1 MRHARRGAARAL
13 LAALALPA
21 LFSCTND
28 PYPAADA
35 GVKVLYQSF
44 DEPPKTLDPQ
54 VAYSV
59 NDHAVIGNV
68 YDTLLEYHY
77 LKRPYTL
84 IPGLAEAVPEARSA
98 GADVVY
104 RFRLRP
110 DLRFQDDP
118 CFGLDGPDRRTR
130 SVGAADAIFALERI
144 ADPQVNS
151 PVLETFA
158 KIRGLRAFGE
168 RLAARRAADPAFAA
182 ARIERQYAEAGPVEG
197 LRRLGPLEFEIVLDE
212 AYPQILYWFAM
223 PFTAPVAWE
232 AVAFYDGRGDRP
244 SFAEHA
250 VGTGPWRVAVYDKR
264 SRIALERNPNW
275 YGLRHPEWKAPGA
288 VYPTEGEPDDA
299 ASGAL
304 DPARAGRPLPFLQR
318 IEFRREKESIP
329 AFTKFLQGYY
339 DVSGIIKE
347 SFDRMVRGGE
357 LSPDMAARG
366 MRLSKTVNPDVYY
379 IGFNMDDPVVGAPG
393 GDRARRLRQA
403 MSLAIDSKE
412 YLRLFLN
419 GRGIPAQSPI
429 PPGIYGYDA
438 DYRNPFRQ
446 VDLERAGALLREAG
460 YPGGVDPK
468 TGRPLHLTFD
478 TGDTATEVLLAYQ
491 FFVNSWARLGLDVEI
506 AATSY
511 NQFQEKIRTG
521 AFQVFLFGWVADYP
535 DPENFLFL
543 LWTPMGRSRNGGPN
557 SANFSDPEYDR
568 LFLEMRARSNDA
580 RRLELI
586 REMRGIV
593 ERERP
598 WIELFHRESYLLA
611 DGWVAPLKPPSMA
624 VPTAKYL
631 DVDPAQRERMRRAWN
646 RPVTWPA
653 WVLLGLAVAVI
664 VPGVRTYLRER
675 Q

>member
-1 MRHARRGAARAL
+1 
-13 LAALALPA
+13 
-21 LFSCTND
+21 
-28 PYPAADA
+28 
-35 GVKVLYQSF
+35 
-44 DEPPKTLDPQ
+44 
-54 VAYSV
+54 
-59 NDHAVIGNV
+59 
-68 YDTLLEYHY
+68 
-77 LKRPYTL
+77 
-84 IPGLAEAVPEARSA
+84 
-98 GADVVY
+98 
-104 RFRLRP
+104 
-110 DLRFQDDP
+110 
-118 CFGLDGPDRRTR
+118 
-130 SVGAADAIFALERI
+130 
-144 ADPQVNS
+144 
-151 PVLETFA
+151 
-158 KIRGLRAFGE
+158 
-168 RLAARRAADPAFAA
+168 
-182 ARIERQYAEAGPVEG
+182 VEG
-197 LRRLGPLEFEIVLDE
+197 LRLLGPLEFEIVLDE

-232 AVAFYDGRGDRP
+232 AVAFYDGSGERP
-244 SFAEHA
+244 FFAEHA
-250 VGTGPWRVAVYDKR
+250 VGTGPWRVVRYDKW
-264 SRIALERNPNW
+264 SRITLERNPNW
-275 YGLRHPEWKAPGA
+275 YGLRHPEWRAPGA
-288 VYPTEGEPDDA
+288 VYPSEAAPGDA
-299 ASGAL
+299 AAGMF
-304 DPARAGRPLPFLQR
+304 DPSRAGRPLPFLER

-339 DVSGIIKE
+339 DLSGIIKE
-347 SFDRMVRGGE
+347 SFDRMVRGGQ

-379 IGFNMDDPVVGAPG
+379 IGFNMDDPVVGASG

-446 VDLERAGALLREAG
+446 VDLARAAALLREAG

-468 TGRPLHLTFD
+468 TGRALHLTFD
-478 TGDTATEVLLAYQ
+478 TADTSTEGLLTYQ

-511 NQFQEKIRTG
+511 NQFQEKIRNG

-568 LFLEMRARSNDA
+568 LFLEMRARPNDA
-580 RRLELI
+580 SRLELI

-611 DGWVAPLKPPSMA
+611 HGWVAPFKPAGMA
-624 VPTAKYL
+624 IPTAKYL
-631 DVDPAQRERMRRAWN
+631 DLDPARRERMRQAWN
-646 RPVTWPA
+646 HPVTWPA
-653 WVLLGLAVAVI
+653 WALLGLGVAVI

>member
-1 MRHARRGAARAL
+1 MRRAL
-13 LAALALPA
+13 RRAALALLAPLA
-21 LFSCTND
+21 LSACTND
-28 PYPAADA
+28 PYPASDA
-35 GVKVLYQSF
+35 GSKVFYQPF

-59 NDHAVIGNV
+59 VDHMVIGNV

-84 IPGLAEAVPEARSA
+84 IPGQAEAVPEARA
-98 GADVVY
+98 EGRGVVY

-110 DLRFQDDP
+110 DLLFQDDP
-118 CFGLDGPDRRTR
+118 CFALGGADRRTR
-130 SVGAADAIFALERI
+130 TVDAADALFALERI
-144 ADPQVNS
+144 ADPEVNS

-168 RLAARRAADPAFAA
+168 RLAARRAADPGFAA
-182 ARIERQYAEAGPVEG
+182 ARIDRQYAQAGPVEG
-197 LRRLGPLEFEIVLDE
+197 LRLLGPLEFEIVLDE

-232 AVAFYDGRGDRP
+232 AVATYDGKGERA

-264 SRIALERNPNW
+264 SRISLERNPNW
-275 YGLRHPEWKAPGA
+275 YGLRHPEWHAPGA
-288 VYPTEGEPDDA
+288 IYPEDGEPGDA
-299 ASGAL
+299 AKGLL
-304 DPARAGRPLPFLQR
+304 DPARVGQPLPFLDR
-318 IEFRREKESIP
+318 LEFRRDKESIP

-339 DVSGIIKE
+339 DVSGITKE
-347 SFDRMVRGGE
+347 SFDRVVRGGE

-366 MRLSKTVNPDVYY
+366 MRLSKTVSPSIYY
-379 IGFNMDDPVVGAPG
+379 IGFNMDDGVVGAPG
-393 GDRARRLRQA
+393 RERARKLRQA
-403 MSLAIDSKE
+403 MSLAIDSQE
-412 YLRLFLN
+412 YLRLFQN
-419 GRGIPAQSPI
+419 GRGVPAQSPI
-429 PPGIYGYDA
+429 APGIYGYDG

-446 VDLERAGALLREAG
+446 PDLDRAAALLREAG

-468 TGRPLHLTFD
+468 TGAPLHLTFD
-478 TGDTATEVLLAYQ
+478 TPDTSTEGLLAYQ

-511 NQFQEKIRTG
+511 NQFQEKIRKG
-521 AFQVFLFGWVADYP
+521 AFQIFLFGWVADYP

-557 SANFSDPEYDR
+557 SANFSDAHYDA
-568 LFLEMRARSNDA
+568 LFVEMRARPNDE
-580 RRLELI
+580 RRLALI
-586 REMRGIV
+586 REMRGVV

-598 WIELFHRESYLLA
+598 WIELFHPESYRLA
-611 DGWVAPLKPPSMA
+611 HAWVAPLDPPGLTI
-624 VPTAKYL
+624 PTAKYL
-631 DVDPAQRERMRRAWN
+631 DLDPALRKRMRVAWN

-653 WVLLGLAVAVI
+653 WALLGLAIAVI
-664 VPGVRTYLRER
+664 LPGVRTYLRER

>member
-1 MRHARRGAARAL
+1 MRRAFRRVALAL
-13 LAALALPA
+13 LASVALSA
-21 LFSCTND
+21 CTND
-28 PYPAADA
+28 PYPASDADL
-35 GVKVLYQSF
+35 KVLYQAF
-44 DEPPKTLDPQ
+44 DDPPKTLDPQ

-59 NDHAVIGNV
+59 VDHMVIGNV

-84 IPGLAEAVPEARSA
+84 IPGLAEAVPEAQAEGA
-98 GADVVY
+98 GVAY

-110 DLRFQDDP
+110 DLLFQDDP
-118 CFGLDGPDRRTR
+118 CFGLDGADRRTR
-130 SVGAADAIFALERI
+130 TVGAADAVFALERI

-182 ARIERQYAEAGPVEG
+182 QRIDRQYAEAGPVEG
-197 LRRLGPLEFEIVLDE
+197 LRLLGPLELEIVLDE
-212 AYPQILYWFAM
+212 PYPQILYWFAM

-232 AVAFYDGRGDRP
+232 AVAYYDGRGERA

-275 YGLRHPEWKAPGA
+275 YGVRHPEWKAPGA

-299 ASGAL
+299 ARGLL
-304 DPARAGRPLPFLQR
+304 DPARVGRPLPFLER
-318 IEFRREKESIP
+318 IEFRRDKESIP

-339 DVSGIIKE
+339 DLSGIIKE
-347 SFDRMVRGGE
+347 SFDRMVRDDQ

-366 MRLSKTVNPDVYY
+366 MRLSKTANPDVYY
-379 IGFNMDDPVVGAPG
+379 IGFNMDDPTVGAPG
-393 GDRARRLRQA
+393 GERARKLRQA

-412 YLRLFLN
+412 YLRLFAN

-429 PPGIYGYDA
+429 PPGIYGYDP

-446 VDLERAGALLREAG
+446 VDLERAEALLREAG
-460 YPGGVDPK
+460 YPGGVNPK
-468 TGRPLHLTFD
+468 TGAPLHLTFD
-478 TGDTATEVLLAYQ
+478 TGDTSTEGLLAYQ
-491 FFVNSWARLGLDVEI
+491 FFVNAWGRLGLDVEI

-521 AFQVFLFGWVADYP
+521 AFQIFLFGWVADYP

-557 SANFSDPEYDR
+557 SANFSDPRYDR
-568 LFLEMRARSNDA
+568 LFLEMRARPNDA

-586 REMRGIV
+586 YEMRGIV

-598 WIELFHRESYLLA
+598 WIELFHRESYLLTH
-611 DGWVAPLKPPSMA
+611 GWVAPLKPPSLST
-624 VPTAKYL
+624 PSAKYYDL
-631 DVDPAQRERMRRAWN
+631 DPALRERQRIAWN

-653 WVLLGLAVAVI
+653 WVLLGAVVAVV